1 MRVSRCQRLKN
12 GWRANMEPSTIF
24 VIVSILAFV
33 LVTAVGVSTT
43 NAMMKPVDP
52 VVEKMKREN
61 RRQEALA
68 REHHRHCLAMA
79 KARR

>member
-1 MRVSRCQRLKN
+1 
-12 GWRANMEPSTIF
+12 MEPITIF

-33 LVTAVGVSTT
+33 LVTAVGVSAT
-43 NAMMKPVDP
+43 NSMMQPVDP

-68 REHHRHCLAMA
+68 REHNRHCRAMS